1 MFVHALFL
9 NNILDYVKGVI
20 TIKTVILNK
29 IIDMRLTE
37 IFNNYLS
44 QWNFGNTTL
53 LFIDILLILFLA
65 WLLDF
70 CIKKLIR
77 GFVVKLVTRTK
88 ATWDDVLLD
97 HQVFSRLAHIFPA
110 ILIQYYVVDLL
121 RFQPKVVEIIIRLMD
136 AWIIFVFM
144 QVVIAIVN
152 VLDHY
157 VKNFESMKD
166 KPTGSYF
173 QLVKIVIYFF
183 GGIAIVSKLFDKDPM
198 SILATFG
205 ALTAVLLLIFKD
217 TILGFVAS
225 VQIAANDMIRINDW
239 ISFPKYGADGNVL
252 EITLNTVK
260 VQNWDKT
267 VTTIPTYALVADSFK
282 NWRFMSESNAR
293 RIKRSIIFTT
303 TSVKYCDDTL
313 LDELK
318 NVDLLKDF
326 LIKRIAEI
334 DDYNQ
339 DNEVNT
345 DLLINGRHLTNLG
358 LFRYYVQEYLANST
372 HLRSDLTQM
381 VFQKA
386 QEDRGIPIQVYC
398 FTNTPDWAKYENIQ
412 SDIFD
417 HLYAAASLFDLEV
430 YQSPTS
436 SDIKA
441 IHFDK

>member
-1 MFVHALFL
+1 
-9 NNILDYVKGVI
+9 
-20 TIKTVILNK
+20 
-29 IIDMRLTE
+29 MRLTE
-37 IFNNYLS
+37 VFNSYLS
-44 QWNFGNTTL
+44 QWDLSNNTL
-53 LFIDILLILFLA
+53 LFIDILLILALA
-65 WLLDF
+65 WILDF
-70 CIKKLIR
+70 AIKKLIR

-110 ILIQYYVVDLL
+110 ILIQYYVTELL
-121 RFQPKVVEIIIRLMD
+121 HFEPTIVEFIIRLMD
-136 AWIIFVFM
+136 GWIIFVFM
-144 QVVIAIVN
+144 QVVIAVVN

-166 KPTGSYF
+166 KPTSSYF
-173 QLVKIVIYFF
+173 QLVKIVVYFF

-225 VQIAANDMIRINDW
+225 VQIAANDMIRIGDW

-267 VTTIPTYALVADSFK
+267 ITTIPTYALVSDSFK
-282 NWRFMSESNAR
+282 NWRSMSESNAR
-293 RIKRSIIFTT
+293 RIKRSIVFTT
-303 TSVKYCDDTL
+303 TSVKYCDDAL
-313 LDELK
+313 LEELK
-318 NVDLLKDF
+318 KVDLLNGF
-326 LIKRIAEI
+326 LEERIREI
-334 DDYNQ
+334 DDF
-339 DNEVNT
+339 NEVNAVNT
-345 DLLINGRHLTNLG
+345 ELLINGRHLTNIG
-358 LFRYYVQEYLANST
+358 LFRFYVQQYLANSP

-386 QEDRGIPIQVYC
+386 QEDRGIPLLVYC
-398 FTNTPDWAKYENIQ
+398 FTNTPDWGEYEGIQ

-417 HLYAAASLFDLEV
+417 HLYAAAGLFELEV

-436 SDIKA
+436 SDIKSLRL
-441 IHFDK
+441 DK

>member
-1 MFVHALFL
+1 
-9 NNILDYVKGVI
+9 
-20 TIKTVILNK
+20 
-29 IIDMRLTE
+29 MRLTE
-37 IFNNYLS
+37 VFNNYLS
-44 QWNFGNTTL
+44 SWNLGDNTL
-53 LFIDILLILFLA
+53 LVIDILLILVLA
-65 WLLDF
+65 WVLDF
-70 CIKKLIR
+70 LIKKLIR

-110 ILIQYYVVDLL
+110 ILIQYYVAELL
-121 RFQPKVVEIIIRLMD
+121 HFKPNVVEIIIRLMD
-136 AWIIFVFM
+136 SWIIFVFM
-144 QVVIAIVN
+144 QVVIAVVN

-173 QLVKIVIYFF
+173 QLVKIVVYFF
-183 GGIAIVSKLFDKDPM
+183 GGIAIVSTLFEKDPM

-267 VTTIPTYALVADSFK
+267 ITTIPTYALVSDSFK
-282 NWRFMSESNAR
+282 NWRSMSESNSR
-293 RIKRSIIFTT
+293 RIKRSIVVTT
-303 TSVKYCDDTL
+303 TSVKYCDDAL
-313 LDELK
+313 LAELSK
-318 NVDLLKDF
+318 IDF
-326 LIKRIAEI
+326 LKGFLEERLQEI
-334 DDYNQ
+334 ETHNSS
-339 DNEVNT
+339 NKVNT
-345 DLLINGRHLTNLG
+345 ELLINGRHLTNIG
-358 LFRYYVQEYLANST
+358 LFRYYVQAFLANSP

-386 QEDRGIPIQVYC
+386 QEDKGIPLQVYC
-398 FTNTPDWAKYENIQ
+398 FTNTPDWGKYENIQ
-412 SDIFD
+412 SDLFD
-417 HLYAAASLFDLEV
+417 HLYAAAPLFELEV

-436 SDIKA
+436 SDIKELR
-441 IHFDK
+441 FDK

>member
-1 MFVHALFL
+1 
-9 NNILDYVKGVI
+9 
-20 TIKTVILNK
+20 
-29 IIDMRLTE
+29 MRLTE
-37 IFNNYLS
+37 IFNQYLS
-44 QWNFGNTTL
+44 QWDLSNNML
-53 LFIDILLILFLA
+53 LFIDIILILALA
-65 WLLDF
+65 WVLDYG
-70 CIKKLIR
+70 IKKIIR

-110 ILIQYYVVDLL
+110 ILIQYYVADLL
-121 RFQPKVVEIIIRLMD
+121 DFKPDLVNLIIRIMD

-157 VKNFESMKD
+157 VSNFESMKD

-173 QLVKIVIYFF
+173 QLVKIVVYFF
-183 GGIAIVSKLFDKDPM
+183 GGIAIVSKLFEKDPM

-267 VTTIPTYALVADSFK
+267 ITTIPTYSLVSDSFK
-282 NWRFMSESNAR
+282 NWRSMSESNSR
-293 RIKRSIIFTT
+293 RIKRSIVFTT
-303 TSVKYCDDTL
+303 TSVKYCDDAL
-313 LDELK
+313 LEELK
-318 NVDLLKDF
+318 KVDLLNGF
-326 LIKRIAEI
+326 LQERINEI
-334 DDYNQ
+334 DEYNRTH
-339 DNEVNT
+339 DVNT

-358 LFRYYVQEYLANST
+358 LFRFYVQAYLEN
-372 HLRSDLTQM
+372 HPNLRSDLTQM

-386 QEDRGIPIQVYC
+386 QEDRGIPIQIYC
-398 FTNTPDWAKYENIQ
+398 FTSTPDWAKYEGIQ

-417 HLYAAASLFDLEV
+417 HLYAAAGLFELEV

-436 SDIKA
+436 SDIKS